1 MEQSRSKFIKS
12 LLVGATSVPLMIE
25 ACKKNNVSSGST
37 TSTSDSTS
45 TTTTTSSCVVA
56 PTEEEG
62 PFPYTPDGT
71 TKDEISNP
79 LNRSDIRSDVS
90 SDSDNGVLQTGVPL
104 IIALTIV
111 NTNNGCAV
119 VSGARVDTWHCN
131 RNGWYSGYGNQS
143 GGLSGTAN
151 SYLGETWLRGYQ
163 MSDSNGQIQFTT
175 IYPGWYQ
182 GRATHVHFE
191 VFIDGVLKKITQMA
205 FPETISDA
213 VHVTSLYAAH
223 GVNPVTNANDSVFG
237 NSTTDLANETFT
249 ITGDTT
255 NGYTASH
262 QIGLAL

>member
-1 MEQSRSKFIKS
+1 MEQSRKKFIRE
-12 LLVGATSVPLMIE
+12 LLIGATSVPLLIE
-25 ACKKNNVSSGST
+25 ACKKDTASTSSSSSDDSGST
-37 TSTSDSTS
+37 STSSG
-45 TTTTTSSCVVA
+45 CVVA

-71 TKDEISNP
+71 TKDEIENP
-79 LNRSDIRSDVS
+79 LNRTDIRSDVS
-90 SDSDNGVLQTGVPL
+90 SDTDNGVLQTGVL
-104 IIALTIV
+104 LTVTLTIV
-111 NTNNGCAV
+111 NTNNDCAA

-143 GGLSGTAN
+143 GGLSGTSN

-163 MSDSNGQIQFTT
+163 LSDSNGKIQFTT

-182 GRATHVHFE
+182 GRATHIHFE
-191 VFIDGVLKKITQMA
+191 VFINGTLKKITQMA

-223 GVNPVTNANDSVFG
+223 GVNPVRNASDSVFG
-237 NSTTDLANETFT
+237 DSATDLANETFT
-249 ITGDTT
+249 ITGDAT
-255 NGYTASH
+255 NGYTATH